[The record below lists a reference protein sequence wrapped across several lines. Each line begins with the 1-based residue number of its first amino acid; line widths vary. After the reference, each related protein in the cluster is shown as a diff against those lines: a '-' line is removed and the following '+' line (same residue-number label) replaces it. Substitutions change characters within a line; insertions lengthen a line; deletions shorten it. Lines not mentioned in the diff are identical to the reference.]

1 MARYPQ
7 HIADNFSIPTKE
19 VYRVAENWKWNCLLG
34 TKSLFFPDEDL
45 WNSGNVQELMKLF
58 ENYEQKRAKEWVGTI
73 KNNLVQAST
82 EAKKLSTEIVYIL
95 YLAIYKGQLSANTK
109 KERVIELLNWTAP
122 NLLFNDHP
130 LFKNDKLV
138 GIGRVGR
145 PFLSGNYG
153 KELLFFLK
161 LLNKFFKLKLPEPEK
176 QRIITNSG
184 FEFADWIENSVSQ
197 NKYQFRYMLQ
207 HLLFPDNFER
217 IFVTSLREQ
226 IVQHYQDK
234 LQNDVK
240 KLSVIAID
248 YELSDIRTKLETKYP
263 GELIDFFVEPIQSQW
278 KSPKLPPDSPDDE
291 FEKDQRNPKNVIYFG
306 PPGTGKTYKI
316 NSLKKKF
323 VSTKVTLEQW
333 KRNELRGKTWFEIIL
348 MSLSQLKNSVRVN
361 EILEHEFVQIR
372 LHSAKNENVRGT
384 IHAQLNSRKIPD
396 PDSSDGNPRT
406 RAPYVF
412 RKKNDMSW
420 CLDGEWEEYGELV
433 DLADKLVKGDQPRD
447 VQQSVPNYEFVTFH
461 QAYSYEDFVE
471 GIRPTTDD
479 DTDDSGFK
487 IKPGVFRRICQRA
500 EEEPNQK
507 FALFIDEINR
517 GNIAKIFGELITLI
531 EPDKRLE
538 EDNEIKVTLPYSGE
552 TFGVPSNL
560 DIYGTMNSADRS
572 IALLD
577 TALRR
582 RFKFCELMPNANLI
596 KGSDKNGNIEDEQK
610 KKIDLRKLLGVMNER
625 IEYLLDRNYTLG
637 HSYFLDVSNF
647 ADLQEVLREQI
658 IPLLQEYFY
667 DDWKKI
673 EWVFGDDQSRS
684 GSLGQP
690 IIESKEIEAESV
702 LPSSATDS
710 VETTKLFF
718 QVNQITADAIR
729 RIYKQP

>member
-7 HIADNFSIPTKE
+7 HIADNPPLPTKE
-19 VYRVAENWKWNCLLG
+19 VYKVAENWKSNCLLG
-34 TKSLFFPDEDL
+34 TKSLFFPEEDL
-45 WNSGNVQELMKLF
+45 WNASNVQELIKLF

-73 KNNLVQAST
+73 KNNLVQSSD

-109 KERVIELLNWTAP
+109 KERMIELLNWTAP
-122 NLLFNDHP
+122 NLQFNDHP

-145 PFLSGNYG
+145 SFLSGNFG
-153 KELLFFLK
+153 EEFLFFLK
-161 LLNKFFKLKLPEPEK
+161 LLNKYFKLQLPESEK
-176 QRIITNSG
+176 QKLISNSPL
-184 FEFADWIENSVSQ
+184 EFAKWVEISVSKD
-197 NKYQFRYMLQ
+197 KYQFRYMLQ
-207 HLLFPDNFER
+207 HLLFPDSFER

-226 IVQHYQDK
+226 IVQHYRDK
-234 LQNDVK
+234 LQNYVK
-240 KLSVIAID
+240 KLSVMGID
-248 YELSDIRTKLETKYP
+248 LELRGIRGKLETKYP
-263 GELIDFFVEPIQSQW
+263 GELIDFFVEPIKSQW
-278 KSPKLPPDSPDDE
+278 KSPTLPPDNPNDG
-291 FEKDQRNPKNVIYFG
+291 FEDDQRNPRNVIYFG

-316 NSLKKKF
+316 NSLKKEY
-323 VSTKVTLEQW
+323 VSTDVTKEQW
-333 KRNELRGKTWFEIIL
+333 KRNELRGKTWFEIIF
-348 MSLSQLKNSVRVN
+348 MGLSQLKNDVRVN

-412 RKKNDMSW
+412 RKNKDMSW

-433 DLADKLVKGDQPRD
+433 DLAHKLAKGDQPRD

-500 EEEPNQK
+500 EEESNQN

-531 EPDKRLE
+531 EPDKRLGKN
-538 EDNEIKVTLPYSGE
+538 NEIKVTLPYSGE

-596 KGSDKNGNIEDEQK
+596 KGSDNNGNIEDEQK
-610 KKIDLRKLLGVMNER
+610 KKIDLRRLLGVMNER

-637 HSYFLDVSNF
+637 HSYFLDVSKF

-658 IPLLQEYFY
+658 IPLLQEHFY

-673 EWVFGDDQSRS
+673 QWVFGDDESRS

-690 IIESKEIEAESV
+690 IIESKEKEAESV

-729 RIYKQP
+729 NIYKQP